1 MFLRRADDELSAAK
15 DKAQQQE
22 RRATAAEAE
31 LREARHA
38 LRELAL
44 QLPVCERLVADL
56 RADSAPSS
64 ESAIQGAGAT
74 GPALSREREA
84 ELEQQL
90 AQVRP
95 AAPSSTRPHLYLCLA
110 PSDRHPP
117 PSRATR
123 SREQAL
129 EAVARVESERNAMRE
144 ARDKALADLARAR
157 CSTIPRMD
165 ATLCVTWRLLHSCP
179 QGGDDGALQR
189 ACQGW

>member
-1 MFLRRADDELSAAK
+1 MFLRRADELSAAQ

-84 ELEQQL
+84 VLEQQ
-90 AQVRP
+90 A
-95 AAPSSTRPHLYLCLA
+95 
-110 PSDRHPP
+110 
-117 PSRATR
+117 
-123 SREQAL
+123 
-129 EAVARVESERNAMRE
+129 RE
-144 ARDKALADLARAR
+144 AEEKIAA
-157 CSTIPRMD
+157 
-165 ATLCVTWRLLHSCP
+165 ATAASMEKE
-179 QGGDDGALQR
+179 QR
-189 ACQGW
+189 SNQPNL